1 MRFFIL
7 LLTLCFLHKG
17 IAQELRLDS
26 IAKIVQKTYEHYPDG
41 SRFLTVLKES
51 HFDSN
56 QLLVLQHRR
65 SFIPSDTG
73 AFMSSYYFYEYQP
86 NTRLGNYFHERFAN
100 PKNPK
105 SVYSKQSSQFK
116 NIANHKDNEWLKV
129 LNDKQETAV
138 YSQYTYNSQNF
149 LVESRTE
156 DRVSKI
162 IHTESA
168 ERNTA
173 NQITAWRSY
182 DEENGQRRQV
192 REVLMTYLLDSILLT
207 NKGYIYNNYTET
219 VNKYDKKN
227 QLVSTKTQT
236 GYRQDNGKI
245 ILNSKSS
252 SKYKN
257 GKLLS
262 STVTEKGK
270 KVSNSSF
277 THADNLIQ
285 ETLTT
290 YEGKTKNT
298 VFLTKASTYDG
309 RKQLTYT
316 ESENGKVRLAK
327 EWIYAAGQI
336 QQYIEIEIKTSGN
349 EWRTIIEYNPNGN
362 PTRKTFTI
370 NNQLKQED
378 VYEFFPKG

>member
-1 MRFFIL
+1 MRVLIL
-7 LLTLCFLHKG
+7 LFACLFLYKAQ
-17 IAQELRLDS
+17 AQELRLDS
-26 IAKIVQKTYEHYPDG
+26 ISKIVQNTYEHRPDG

-51 HFDSN
+51 HFDTN
-56 QLLVLQHRR
+56 QLLILQHRR

-73 AFMSSYYFYEYQP
+73 AFLSNYYFYEYRP
-86 NTRLGNYFHERFAN
+86 STKLGNYFHERFAN

-105 SVYSKQSSQFK
+105 SVYSKQISQFK
-116 NIANHKDNEWLKV
+116 NISNHKDNEWLKV
-129 LNDKQETAV
+129 LNDKEETAV

-162 IHTESA
+162 AHTESI
-168 ERNTA
+168 ERNSA
-173 NQITAWRSY
+173 NQITTWRSY
-182 DEENGQRRQV
+182 DEENGQRKQV
-192 REVLMTYLLDSILLT
+192 REVLMTYLFDTMLLT

-227 QLVSTKTQT
+227 QLVSSKTQT

-245 ILNSKSS
+245 IFNSKTI

-262 STVTEKGK
+262 SAVTEKGK
-270 KVSNSSF
+270 KVSNSTF
-277 THADNLIQ
+277 THADNLTQ

-298 VFLTKASTYDG
+298 VVLGKASTYDG
-309 RKQLTYT
+309 QKQLTYT

-327 EWIYAAGQI
+327 EWIYTAGRI
-336 QQYIEIEIKTSGN
+336 QQYIEVEIKTSGN
-349 EWRTIIEYNPNGN
+349 EWKTVIDYNENGN

-378 VYEFFPKG
+378 TYEYFYRG